1 MIQEIRYIF
10 HFSPYNFSNTVFL
23 SNIKWSQFLL
33 QFISVMFFFFLCTD
47 IMLRIVLQL
56 LNVVLNLHVIIL
68 RITLLHFMY
77 YTKHRFS
84 LIVLFASFSS
94 FFFCWRLSSITL
106 KTLDKTCSILEI
118 NLRSLVAIGENSVF
132 LPLRKQIFIYH
143 ILHVLPCFQ
152 FISELSVFFLL
163 FFKFGLIWKKK
174 PPEVFNKKMFWKI
187 LQNWQENTCV
197 RAGLKFY

>member
-1 MIQEIRYIF
+1 MNQEIRYIF

-23 SNIKWSQFLL
+23 SNTKWSQFLL

-94 FFFCWRLSSITL
+94 FFFCWRLSSITV

-132 LPLRKQIFIYH
+132 LPLRKQIFTYH

-163 FFKFGLIWKKK
+163 FFKFGLIWKK
-174 PPEVFNKKMFWKI
+174 
-187 LQNWQENTCV
+187 
-197 RAGLKFY
+197 

>member
-10 HFSPYNFSNTVFL
+10 HFSPYSFSNTVFL

-94 FFFCWRLSSITL
+94 FFFRWRLSSITL

-163 FFKFGLIWKKK
+163 FFKFGLIWKK
-174 PPEVFNKKMFWKI
+174 
-187 LQNWQENTCV
+187 
-197 RAGLKFY
+197 

>member
-68 RITLLHFMY
+68 RITLLHLMY
-77 YTKHRFS
+77 YTKHRFN

-94 FFFCWRLSSITL
+94 FFFLLTSIIYHVEN
-106 KTLDKTCSILEI
+106 LDKTCSILEI
-118 NLRSLVAIGENSVF
+118 NLRSLIATGENYVF
-132 LPLRKQIFIYH
+132 LTLRKQIFTYH
-143 ILHVLPCFQ
+143 ILHVLPSFQ

-163 FFKFGLIWKKK
+163 FFKFGLIWKK
-174 PPEVFNKKMFWKI
+174 
-187 LQNWQENTCV
+187 
-197 RAGLKFY
+197 